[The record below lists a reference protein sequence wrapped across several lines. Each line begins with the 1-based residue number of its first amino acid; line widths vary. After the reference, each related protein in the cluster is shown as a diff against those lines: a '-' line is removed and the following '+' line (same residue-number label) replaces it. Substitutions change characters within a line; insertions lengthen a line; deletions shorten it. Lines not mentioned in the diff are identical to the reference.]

1 VVLDVIAPS
10 KKLLIIGYVWPEPNS
25 SAAGVHMQTLMEVFG
40 NMGWHITFSSPAA
53 LSEHMLPLQAMGIDQ
68 AEIKLNCD
76 SFDDF
81 VRELDPAAVV
91 FDRYMM
97 EEQFGWRVS
106 EQCPS
111 ALRILETCDLACL
124 RDARQQYF
132 KKHQRINPEISQS
145 LLFTEM
151 AQREIAAI
159 HRCDL
164 SLVISEIEMGI
175 LRDLFRVDP
184 SLLTYFPF
192 LLEPVSSET
201 KEKQPS
207 FEARQH
213 FISIG
218 NFRHAPN
225 WDAVRFLKE
234 NIWPL
239 IRKQLPKA
247 ELHIY
252 GAYPPPK
259 ATALHN
265 PKQGF
270 LVKGWANS
278 ASEVMRSARVN
289 LAPVRFGAGLKGKL
303 ADAMSYGTPSITTS
317 IGAEAMHAELPW
329 GGTISDDA
337 QTMADAAVALYNNP
351 DQWLKQQAQG
361 FAVHNQRFNKATH
374 ATALR
379 CAIESILAN
388 LAQHRLNNFTGA
400 MLQHHSLKS
409 TKYMS
414 QWIAEK
420 NKSQNKG
427 QN

>member
-1 VVLDVIAPS
+1 MN
-10 KKLLIIGYVWPEPNS
+10 KLLIIGYVWPEPNS
-25 SAAGVHMQTLMEVFG
+25 SAAGLHMQTLMEVFIS
-40 NMGWHITFSSPAA
+40 MGWHITFSSPAA
-53 LSEHMLPLQAMGIDQ
+53 LSEHMLPLQEMGIDQ
-68 AEIKLNCD
+68 AEIVLNCN

-81 VRELDPAAVV
+81 VRELAPDAVV

-97 EEQFGWRVS
+97 EEQFGWRVA
-106 EQCPS
+106 EHCPN

-124 RDARQQYF
+124 RDARQQHF
-132 KKHQRINPEISQS
+132 KKHQRINPEITQS

-164 SLVISEIEMGI
+164 SLIISEVEMDI

-184 SLLTYFPF
+184 GLLVYYPF
-192 LLEPVSSET
+192 LLDPVTPAE
-201 KEKQPS
+201 KEKLPS
-207 FEARQH
+207 FEERQH

-234 NIWPL
+234 SLWPL

-265 PKQGF
+265 AKQGF
-270 LVKGWANS
+270 LVKGWADS
-278 ASEVMRSARVN
+278 ASEVMQQARIN

-303 ADAMSYGTPSITTS
+303 SDGMSYGTPSITTS
-317 IGAEAMHAELPW
+317 IGAEGLNAELSW
-329 GGTISDDA
+329 GGAISDDA
-337 QTMADAAVALYNNP
+337 QTLADAAVALYNNP
-351 DQWLKQQAQG
+351 AQWYEQQAQG
-361 FAVHNQRFNKATH
+361 FAVHNQRFNKTTH
-374 ATALR
+374 AVVLR
-379 CAIESILAN
+379 NAIESTQNN

-400 MLQHHSLKS
+400 MLQHHTLKS

-420 NKSQNKG
+420 NKKENKG
-427 QN
+427 QDKV